1 MNNNKVLE
9 EKRAPRLCS
18 VRARLT
24 RGRGEQLLRII
35 IIILVAMT
43 NGSCSWFSS
52 WSNTINNQLNNFF
65 WSASARLKEGMV
77 TLVNEHIFILMMIWS
92 DVIWS
97 DLEYNSDLFQ
107 TKLSVQEGQ
116 SRWSSVWGDGPL
128 LPPGLIL
135 YLYCVAYTCLYLCL
149 TLTTCTCATCLWAS
163 VYLYFCLYLFSCGLP
178 CTVLPPGLVQVCTLC
193 IWPGAKSCYSLDS
206 IPLFALILT
215 HSTLTSP
222 SSLSFGLLLVGA
234 ANAFEGKD

>member
-1 MNNNKVLE
+1 
-9 EKRAPRLCS
+9 
-18 VRARLT
+18 
-24 RGRGEQLLRII
+24 
-35 IIILVAMT
+35 MT
-43 NGSCSWFSS
+43 NLMIC
-52 WSNTINNQLNNFF
+52 F
-65 WSASARLKEGMV
+65 WSARLKEGMV
-77 TLVNEHIFILMMIWS
+77 TLVNEHIFILMM
-92 DVIWS
+92 IWS

-149 TLTTCTCATCLWAS
+149 
-163 VYLYFCLYLFSCGLP
+163 YPYNLYLP

-193 IWPGAKSCYSLDS
+193 IWPGAKFCYSLDS

>member
-1 MNNNKVLE
+1 M
-9 EKRAPRLCS
+9 S
-18 VRARLT
+18 
-24 RGRGEQLLRII
+24 I
-35 IIILVAMT
+35 
-43 NGSCSWFSS
+43 FS
-52 WSNTINNQLNNFF
+52 F
-65 WSASARLKEGMV
+65 WW
-77 TLVNEHIFILMMIWS
+77 WS
-92 DVIWS
+92 DLIWS

-135 YLYCVAYTCLYLCL
+135 YLYCVAYTCYCTCACTCAF

-163 VYLYFCLYLFSCGLP
+163 VYLYFCLYFFSCGLP